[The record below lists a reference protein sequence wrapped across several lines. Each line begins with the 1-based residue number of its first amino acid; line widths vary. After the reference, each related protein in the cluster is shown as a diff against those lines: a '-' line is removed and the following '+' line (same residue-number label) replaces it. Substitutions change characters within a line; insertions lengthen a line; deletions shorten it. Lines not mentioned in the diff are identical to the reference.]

1 MMLRE
6 TILKKGSQEVKAKD
20 SVTRNI
26 ATVCKTIG
34 LMFSRCI
41 GPNGMNILISDEKGD
56 TFYAHDA
63 FTALSAIR
71 NTMSHPIAR
80 LIHEAV
86 KSIDDNVGDGG
97 KTFCILLGE
106 AFKHAEKLR
115 EDGVKTA
122 NIISGYSEAANRC
135 LQVLENATVRNV
147 ESAIPKLVETVLS
160 RLPLSS
166 DERKALST
174 LVLEAIEHA
183 TKSGRDVLDIKSV
196 YVKNKLGAD
205 VTSSF
210 LVKGIVVDKVWPG
223 HMQMPQYIDRPK
235 IALLTSSIELK
246 RSTLKYEYTVTA
258 RDVQHLKQ
266 VIDGVSELY
275 AEACRRLREVG
286 ATVVLA
292 RGELRDQVLEGLARC
307 GIMSAFRF
315 NWEDVEFI
323 ARATGAR
330 PVHDYKNIGPEDLG
344 EAESARQV
352 KIGGERW
359 IVIDGC
365 KSSAACTIVLRASSF
380 KALKMYERAVVKTLK
395 VVSSFMREPRLVP
408 GGGAAEMFMA
418 TQLRFW
424 SSNLDGQK
432 GLAVQAFADSLE
444 KIPFLLAVNSGRDG
458 VESLASLRS
467 NHLDGRIHYGIGPDG
482 RAADMMMLG
491 VLEPFHVKRALLD
504 TLRETLV
511 QLLRIENVII
521 ARQIR
526 GNVSTR

>member
-115 EDGVKTA
+115 EAGVRTA
-122 NIISGYSEAANRC
+122 NIISGYSEAAGRC

-174 LVLEAIEHA
+174 LVLEA
-183 TKSGRDVLDIKSV
+183 
-196 YVKNKLGAD
+196 
-205 VTSSF
+205 
-210 LVKGIVVDKVWPG
+210 
-223 HMQMPQYIDRPK
+223 
-235 IALLTSSIELK
+235 
-246 RSTLKYEYTVTA
+246 
-258 RDVQHLKQ
+258 
-266 VIDGVSELY
+266 
-275 AEACRRLREVG
+275 
-286 ATVVLA
+286 
-292 RGELRDQVLEGLARC
+292 
-307 GIMSAFRF
+307 
-315 NWEDVEFI
+315 
-323 ARATGAR
+323 
-330 PVHDYKNIGPEDLG
+330 
-344 EAESARQV
+344 
-352 KIGGERW
+352 
-359 IVIDGC
+359 
-365 KSSAACTIVLRASSF
+365 
-380 KALKMYERAVVKTLK
+380 
-395 VVSSFMREPRLVP
+395 
-408 GGGAAEMFMA
+408 
-418 TQLRFW
+418 
-424 SSNLDGQK
+424 
-432 GLAVQAFADSLE
+432 
-444 KIPFLLAVNSGRDG
+444 
-458 VESLASLRS
+458 
-467 NHLDGRIHYGIGPDG
+467 
-482 RAADMMMLG
+482 
-491 VLEPFHVKRALLD
+491 
-504 TLRETLV
+504 
-511 QLLRIENVII
+511 
-521 ARQIR
+521 
-526 GNVSTR
+526 